1 MATLSYGMITSL
13 DGYVADENGAFDW
26 GMPSYEQHGFVNQ
39 QEAAIDTFLYG
50 RRLYEIM
57 AYWETHWPDA
67 GVEADYAEI
76 WRTRNKIVVSS
87 TLEAVTT
94 GLTTLLPR
102 MDVAAL
108 ETLKRESS
116 GTLSIGGPTFAAD
129 AIRAGLVDEF
139 QFYVCPVIV
148 GGGLRALP
156 QGAALELELVEHRRF
171 DNGVVF
177 SRYRP
182 R

>member
-13 DGYVADENGAFDW
+13 DGYVADANGRFDW
-26 GMPSYEQHGFVNQ
+26 GIPSDEQHEFVNQ
-39 QEAAIDTFLYG
+39 QESLIDTFLYG

-57 AYWETHWPDA
+57 VFWETHRPDP

-76 WRTRNKIVVSS
+76 WRARNKIVVSS
-87 TLEAVTT
+87 TLDAVTT
-94 GLTTLLPR
+94 DRTSLIR
-102 MDVAAL
+102 SMDVTAL
-108 ETLKRESS
+108 QTLKRESS
-116 GTLSIGGPTFAAD
+116 GTLSIGGPTFAAN

-139 QFYVCPVIV
+139 QFYVCPLVV

-156 QGAALELELVEHRRF
+156 EGAALDLELVENRRF